1 MGVHFFMKRRS
12 FLKTIIRAAIFK
24 SNMLPGTVKTHSYF
38 ADHEFYENELSVISI
53 AGDPGD
59 FWDEDKGIYV

>member
-1 MGVHFFMKRRS
+1 
-12 FLKTIIRAAIFK
+12 
-24 SNMLPGTVKTHSYF
+24 MLPGTVKTHSYF